1 MGAKDVASFRRT
13 VLQMEILLITFG
25 VAVVTATW
33 LGIQPLLRW
42 TAGPEFMA
50 AAPLAIVQ
58 MFAVAMTLSGSAVR
72 TALLAMGRQPAIL
85 KIVLGATAVFHI
97 TALTAIPLIGAM
109 GANIAHVAMSA
120 VWLIALNA
128 GLPQGSEGSPEPA

>member
-1 MGAKDVASFRRT
+1 
-13 VLQMEILLITFG
+13 
-25 VAVVTATW
+25 
-33 LGIQPLLRW
+33 LGIEPLLRW
-42 TAGPEFMA
+42 TAGPEFIA

-58 MFAVAMTLSGSAVR
+58 MIAVAMTLSGSAVR

-109 GANIAHVAMSA
+109 GANIAHVAMCA
-120 VWLIALNA
+120 VWLIALNLVYHKA
-128 GLPQGSEGSPEPA
+128 LKNPSSVSLLPTPLKDAID

>member
-1 MGAKDVASFRRT
+1 
-13 VLQMEILLITFG
+13 MEILLIGFG
-25 VAVVTATW
+25 VAVVIATW

-97 TALTAIPLIGAM
+97 TALTAIPLTGAM

-120 VWLIALNA
+120 VWLTALMLVYHKA
-128 GLPQGSEGSPEPA
+128 LKEPPNPAAKPAPLDDAID